1 MLRSLQIKN
10 YVLIDSL
17 EVNFPA
23 GLVIITGETGAG
35 KSILLGA
42 VSLLTGGR
50 ADSSVVGPA
59 GDNCVVEGEFF
70 CGDDQALKVY
80 FQEED
85 LPWEDGNIVLRR
97 VVSANGR
104 SRCFICDEP
113 VSKEVLAEISSRLV
127 DIHSQHQTLKLS
139 DAAFRLDVLDTYAS
153 NGELRGQCS
162 EAFRSLGEQRRR
174 LASVTETLERQVR
187 EREYNELMLSQL
199 RDAHLRAGELE
210 ELDAEQKILSNAEEI
225 KLSLLKVVSLF
236 GGEEELSLTA
246 KLKEAS
252 RTLSKL
258 ASYVPST
265 EELAGRIDSARAELD
280 DILSDVASLEES
292 TEVNQDRLQAVEER
306 MSLLYSL
313 MAKHSAGSVEELIAK
328 RDALSGELL
337 GAEELEQQKADLE
350 KAIAEGEGKLADLA
364 ARLHKSRE
372 AAAGEFAKAV
382 TKSLEMLSLEGAKF
396 GVELQESPLGATGKD
411 TVLFTFCSRGVAP
424 ADVSRA
430 ASGGELSRIM
440 LSVKELMASRSAMPT
455 MIFDEIDTGVS
466 GSVADAVGSMIC
478 RMGENMQIFAITHL
492 PQVAV
497 KGKAHL
503 VVTKEVSP
511 QGTAVSR
518 IHLLDD
524 EERVDEIARLLSG
537 SQITPQARANAK
549 TLLQSSQ
556 NRK

>member
-1 MLRSLQIKN
+1 MLKSLQIKN

-50 ADSSVVGPA
+50 ADASVVGPA

-70 CGDDQALKVY
+70 CGGDETLKAY

-97 VVSANGR
+97 VVSGNGR

-139 DAAFRLDVLDTYAS
+139 DPAFRLEVLDTYAS
-153 NGELRGQCS
+153 NADLRGQCAA
-162 EAFRSLGEQRRR
+162 AFKGLQEQRRL
-174 LASVTETLERQVR
+174 LADVTGNLERILR
-187 EREYNELMLSQL
+187 EKDYNELMYSQL
-199 RDAHLRAGELE
+199 HEAHLRAGELE
-210 ELDAEQKILSNAEEI
+210 ELEAEQKILSNAEEI
-225 KLSLLKVVSLF
+225 KLSLLKVENLL
-236 GGEEELSLTA
+236 GGDEEQSLTA

-252 RTLSKL
+252 RILSKL
-258 ASYVPST
+258 AAFVPVS
-265 EELAGRIDSARAELD
+265 EDLSGRIDSARAELD
-280 DILSDVASLEES
+280 DILSEASSLEES
-292 TEVNQDRLQAVEER
+292 TEVSQERLQAVEER

-313 MAKHSAGSVEELIAK
+313 MSKHSARTVEELIAK
-328 RDALSGELL
+328 RDALSGEIS
-337 GAEELEQQKADLE
+337 GAEDLEQQKKDIE
-350 KAIAEGEGKLADLA
+350 KAIEEGEKKLKDISAS
-364 ARLHKSRE
+364 LHESRK
-372 AAAGEFAKAV
+372 AAAKEFAAEV
-382 TKSLEMLSLEGAKF
+382 TKSLALLSLEGSKF
-396 GVELQESPLGATGKD
+396 GVDLVDAAQSATGTD
-411 TVLFTFCSRGVAP
+411 AVVFTFCARGAAS

-440 LSVKELMASRSAMPT
+440 LSVKELMAAHSAMPT

-497 KGKAHL
+497 KGQAHL

-511 QGTAVSR
+511 QGTAISR
-518 IHLLDD
+518 IHQLND